1 MSEPTAFQAAPKP
14 TYLDLLNK
22 RVETKAQ
29 RTTQVRVALDPSLMD
44 QLDEARESLAAE
56 RVTAKRAGKMNNS
69 GLDAA
74 IERVSA
80 LEQQLLDTCLVITL
94 HALTADDMLVS
105 RARTTDKTPV
115 GEFWKRDLAQ
125 AFLRAEDGNGHLVE
139 DIGQDDWARLLEV
152 IPVGELQTWHSKLGR
167 IAMAPEFPTSAKS

>member
-44 QLDEARESLAAE
+44 QLDDARESLAAE
-56 RVTAKRAGKMNNS
+56 RAKRGKMVNPA
-69 GLDAA
+69 LDAA
-74 IERVSA
+74 AERVAA
-80 LEQQLLDTCLVITL
+80 LERQLLDTCLVITL

-125 AFLRAEDGNGHLVE
+125 AFLRAEDGNGHLIE

>member
-56 RVTAKRAGKMNNS
+56 RVTAKRAGKMNN
-69 GLDAA
+69 
-74 IERVSA
+74 
-80 LEQQLLDTCLVITL
+80 
-94 HALTADDMLVS
+94 
-105 RARTTDKTPV
+105 
-115 GEFWKRDLAQ
+115 
-125 AFLRAEDGNGHLVE
+125 
-139 DIGQDDWARLLEV
+139 
-152 IPVGELQTWHSKLGR
+152 
-167 IAMAPEFPTSAKS
+167 